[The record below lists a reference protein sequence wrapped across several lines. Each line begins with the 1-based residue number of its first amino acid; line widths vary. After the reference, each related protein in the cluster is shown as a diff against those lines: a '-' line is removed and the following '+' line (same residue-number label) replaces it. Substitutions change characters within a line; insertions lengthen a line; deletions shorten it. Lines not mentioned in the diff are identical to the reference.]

1 MNSININKGTK
12 ANGVPLGIKNEKN
25 FIPCLDKDKIVTP
38 KKIVKDKPKVTIALA
53 FTANE

>member
-12 ANGVPLGIKNEKN
+12 AKGVPLGIKNEKN
-25 FIPCLDKDKIVTP
+25 FIPCLAKDKIVTP

-53 FTANE
+53 LTANE